1 MTKKI
6 ILDCDPGHDDAVAIM
21 LAAASS
27 EIEILGITCVGGNSG
42 LNNTVNNALK
52 VCSLIERTDLKIF
65 SGANKPIHFD
75 LFTAEYVHGKTGL
88 DKKGDPIIVDA
99 DYKVQEQ
106 NAIDFIIETC
116 KSSSDQI
123 YLCPTGP
130 LTNIALSL
138 QKDPS
143 IKYKIKEIVFMGGA
157 AMCLGNTTPSAEFN
171 IYVDPHAAN
180 IVLGSGIPLTMMGL
194 DVTHQVNV
202 NRIII
207 NSMNEN
213 NNKTSKFFGELMEFY
228 TIFHKKLYETED
240 TPLHDPCVIAYLLEP
255 RIFKGKLVNVIVEEN
270 SELTRGETIV
280 DWLGVTKRRPNCTVM
295 NHADDKKFFELLKNK
310 LSKLP

>member
-21 LAAASS
+21 LASASS

-52 VCSLIERTDLKIF
+52 VCTLIERTDLKIY
-65 SGANKPIHFD
+65 SGANKPIYYD

-88 DKKGDPIIVDA
+88 DKKGDPIKVNS

-116 KSSSDQI
+116 QSSSDQI

-143 IKYKIKEIVFMGGA
+143 IKNKIKEIIFMGGA

-180 IVLGSGIPLTMMGL
+180 IVLESGIPLTMMGL

-202 NRIII
+202 NRTII
-207 NSMNEN
+207 NSINEN
-213 NNKTSKFFGELMEFY
+213 NNKSSKFFGELMEFY

-255 RIFKGKLVNVIVEEN
+255 NIFKGKLVNVIVEEN

-280 DWLGVTKRRPNCTVM
+280 DWLGVTKRKPNCMVI
-295 NHADDKKFFELLKNK
+295 NHANDKKFFDLLKNK

>member
-1 MTKKI
+1 MNKKI

-27 EIEILGITCVGGNSG
+27 EIEILGITCVGGNVG
-42 LNNTVNNALK
+42 LDNTVNNALK
-52 VCSLIERTDLKIF
+52 VCTLIERKDLKIY
-65 SGANKPIHFD
+65 SGARKPMHYD

-88 DKKGDPIIVDA
+88 DKKGEPIIVSSE
-99 DYKVQEQ
+99 YKVEEQ
-106 NAIDFIIETC
+106 NAIDFIVDTC
-116 KSSSDQI
+116 KASTDQI

-143 IKYKIKEIVFMGGA
+143 IKEKIKEIVFMGGA

-180 IVLGSGIPLTMMGL
+180 IVLNSGIPLTMMGL

-202 NRIII
+202 NKNII

-213 NNKTSKFFGELMEFY
+213 NNKSSKFFGELMEFY

-240 TPLHDPCVIAYLLEP
+240 TPLHDPCVIAYLLDP
-255 RIFKGKLVNVIVEEN
+255 SIFQGKLVNVIVEEN

-280 DWLGVTKRRPNCTVM
+280 DWLGVTKRKPNCFVID
-295 NHADDKKFFELLKNK
+295 NANDKKFFELLKNK
-310 LSKLP
+310 LSTLP